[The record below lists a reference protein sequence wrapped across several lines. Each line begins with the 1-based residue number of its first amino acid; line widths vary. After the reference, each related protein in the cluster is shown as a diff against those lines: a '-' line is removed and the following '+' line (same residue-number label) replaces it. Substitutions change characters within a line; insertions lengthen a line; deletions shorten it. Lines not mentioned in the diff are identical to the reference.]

1 MKIKTLRHIF
11 LLVVLLF
18 VGTGRASAQAGE
30 IFQLVNQFRTSSGLP
45 PFQWNDLLAVAAQ
58 NHANWM
64 AATQIYSHTEDNG
77 STPQTRANAAGYVGY
92 VVENIVGGTNLTP
105 QQGLVWWQNS
115 PIHLN
120 TLVSTR
126 YSQAGTGFAVGGG
139 QNFYV
144 LVVGQPSDAP
154 PATSPPTT
162 IQPDTP
168 SFVPLIEISSPDEN
182 GSIIH
187 IVGQGHTLW
196 AIAARYG
203 VTVSEILYLNGLPE
217 DVVLLPGQP
226 IFIRLGEGIPLPPT
240 PTPRLTYLVRSGETL
255 WTIAAMNHIS
265 VETLMW
271 LNQMTEETVLQPGQ
285 EIILN
290 LAPGQLPPP
299 TPTPQLAHVI
309 QSGDTLWSVALQYG
323 LTLEQLL
330 ALNSLSAEAMLTI
343 GQELY
348 IRPPD
353 TPTPEPTVTPVP
365 IIVTSRSVL
374 ADVVTVLPPTLA
386 ASSTPEPTI
395 VAMEPGSTP
404 TPQVLV
410 NSPPPAVAPTW
421 MIWVAI
427 GLVIVAG
434 GIVLAGRLN

>member
-1 MKIKTLRHIF
+1 MKTKTVRHIF
-11 LLVVLLF
+11 LLFLFLL
-18 VGTGRASAQAGE
+18 VSTGRASAQAGE
-30 IFQLVNQFRTSSGLP
+30 IFQLVNQFRSSAGLA

-64 AATQIYSHTEDNG
+64 AATLTYSHTEDNG

-115 PIHLN
+115 PPHLN

-126 YSQAGTGFAVGGG
+126 HSQAGTGFAVGGG

-144 LVVGQPSDAP
+144 LVVGQPSNAP
-154 PATSPPTT
+154 SSTSPPTT
-162 IQPDTP
+162 IQPDAP
-168 SFVPLIEISSPDEN
+168 SFVPLIAISPPDEN

-187 IVGQGHTLW
+187 TVGQGHTLW

-217 DVVLLPGQP
+217 DALLVPGQQ

-240 PTPRLTYLVRSGETL
+240 PTPRLTYTVRSGETL

-271 LNQMTEETVLQPGQ
+271 LNHIDEETILQPGQ

-290 LAPGQLPPP
+290 LAPGQAPPP
-299 TPTPQLAHVI
+299 TPTPQLAHIV

-323 LTLEQLL
+323 LTLEQLV
-330 ALNSLSAEAMLTI
+330 ALNGLSAEAVLNI

-353 TPTPEPTVTPVP
+353 TPTPEPTLPPSPATETPQA
-365 IIVTSRSVL
+365 VL
-374 ADVVTVLPPTLA
+374 AAAITVLPPTLVA
-386 ASSTPEPTI
+386 TNTPLPTEVMLEP
-395 VAMEPGSTP
+395 SP
-404 TPQVLV
+404 TPQTLT
-410 NSPPPAVAPTW
+410 NSLPPTTAPAW
-421 MIWVAI
+421 MVWVAV
-427 GLVIVAG
+427 GLVVVAG
-434 GIVLAGRLN
+434 GIILVGRLN